1 MNFFIATGVYNGE
14 EKKEKEAWNLVKV
27 MLEMN
32 SWRKLIVCV
41 FLEMQ
46 ARDAKS
52 ILEQPWWTFG
62 ILSMLL
68 G

>member
-1 MNFFIATGVYNGE
+1 
-14 EKKEKEAWNLVKV
+14 

-52 ILEQPWWTFG
+52 ILEQRKALVDFRDLEYAAG
-62 ILSMLL
+62 IVGIVIPFEVSFST
-68 G
+68 